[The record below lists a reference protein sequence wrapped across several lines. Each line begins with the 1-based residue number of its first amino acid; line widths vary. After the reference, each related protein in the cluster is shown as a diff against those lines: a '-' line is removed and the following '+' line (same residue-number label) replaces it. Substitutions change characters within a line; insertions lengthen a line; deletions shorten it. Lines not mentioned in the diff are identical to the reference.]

1 MLLFTRD
8 AFKTGR
14 MYIKVT
20 VDGVESV
27 WVLKP
32 SDKNTVIDFGELS
45 SAVLAKYTAF
55 FSVPV

>member
-14 MYIKVT
+14 MYIKAT
-20 VDGVESV
+20 LNDVESV

-32 SDKNTVIDFGELS
+32 ADKNTVIDFGTYS
-45 SAVLAKYTAF
+45 SAVLAKYSAF